1 MKKIT
6 VIILLTLIYI
16 SFISLGLPDGLLGV
30 GWPIMR
36 LDFNQSLQAAG
47 LVIIIMMP
55 LSTISS
61 MNAARLKQRFGV
73 GPVAFMSALLTA
85 LSLIGIGL
93 SASFEGLIFFSI
105 GLGIGQGAVDALLN
119 DVVSQHFA
127 SKHMS
132 WLHGF
137 WGVGATLGPG
147 LMTYIL
153 SLDRGWTL
161 GYTLVGSIQLF
172 IAFLLFL
179 SLPLWKKLVSTNSSP
194 HTLEKGSFKKVM
206 LFGMALFFLY
216 VGFEM
221 SVGLWSNSVLTE
233 YKNLPIQVS
242 GYFVSLY
249 YLMITVG
256 RFISGIILIKIGNR
270 TMVNSGLTLSFVGLT
285 ILSFSSHVYLL
296 GLGIIL
302 TGLGFAPVYP
312 SMMHET
318 ASRYRINDAAIA
330 VGYQVGV
337 AYIGGTFIS
346 SGFGVILDSVSLSLL
361 YPFLALGTL
370 VMLGLHLT
378 YNARTPS

>member
-1 MKKIT
+1 MKKST
-6 VIILLTLIYI
+6 VIILLTLIYV

-36 LDFNQSLQAAG
+36 IEFNQSLQAAG

-73 GPVAFMSALLTA
+73 GPVAFISALLTA
-85 LSLIGIGL
+85 VSLIGIGL

-147 LMTYIL
+147 LMTYVL

-161 GYTLVGSIQLF
+161 GYTLVGSIQLLL
-172 IAFLLFL
+172 AFLLFL
-179 SLPLWKKLVSTNSSP
+179 SLPLWKKLVSNNP
-194 HTLEKGSFKKVM
+194 AQQTLEKGSFKKVM

-216 VGFEM
+216 VGIEM
-221 SVGLWSNSVLTE
+221 SVGLWSNSVLSE
-233 YKNLPIQVS
+233 YKGLPIQIS

-249 YLMITVG
+249 YLMITLG
-256 RFISGIILIKIGNR
+256 RFISGVISIKVGNR
-270 TMVNSGLTLSFVGLT
+270 TMVNAGLMMSFIGLTL
-285 ILSFSSHVYLL
+285 LSLFSHTWLL

-302 TGLGFAPVYP
+302 TGLGFAPIYP

-318 ASRYRINDAAIA
+318 AARYHVNDAAMA

-346 SGFGVILDSVSLSLL
+346 SGLGVVLDSISLSLL
-361 YPFLALGTL
+361 YPILALGTL
-370 VMLGLHLT
+370 IMLGVHAT
-378 YNARTPS
+378 YNTRT

>member
-1 MKKIT
+1 MKKTT

-47 LVIIIMMP
+47 IVIIIMMP
-55 LSTISS
+55 LSTLSS
-61 MNAARLKQRFGV
+61 MNAARLKERFGV
-73 GPVAFMSALLTA
+73 GPVAFFSALLTA
-85 LSLIGIGL
+85 VSLIGIGL

-147 LMTYIL
+147 LMTYVL

-179 SLPLWKKLVSTNSSP
+179 SLPLWKKLVSTHPSP
-194 HTLEKGSFKKVM
+194 QTLEKGSFKKVM
-206 LFGMALFFLY
+206 LYGMALFFLY
-216 VGFEM
+216 VGIEM
-221 SVGLWSNSVLTE
+221 SVGLWSNSVLSE
-233 YKNLPIQVS
+233 YKGLPIQIS

-249 YLMITVG
+249 YLMITLG
-256 RFISGIILIKIGNR
+256 RFISGVISIKVGNR
-270 TMVNSGLTLSFVGLT
+270 TMVNAGLIISFVGLT
-285 ILSFSSHVYLL
+285 LLSLFSHVWLL

-302 TGLGFAPVYP
+302 TGLGFAPIYP

-318 ASRYRINDAAIA
+318 ASRFSVNDAAIA

-346 SGFGVILDSVSLSLL
+346 SGLGVVLDSINLSLL

-370 VMLGLHLT
+370 IMLGVHLT
-378 YNARTPS
+378 YNTRT

>member
-1 MKKIT
+1 MKKTT

-36 LDFNQSLQAAG
+36 IDFNQSLQAAG
-47 LVIIIMMP
+47 IVIIIMMP
-55 LSTISS
+55 LSTLSS

-73 GPVAFMSALLTA
+73 GPVAFISALLTA
-85 LSLIGIGL
+85 VSLIGIGL

-147 LMTYIL
+147 LMTYVL

-179 SLPLWKKLVSTNSSP
+179 SLPLWKKLVSPNHASQS
-194 HTLEKGSFKKVM
+194 LEKGSFKKVM
-206 LFGMALFFLY
+206 LYGMALFFLY
-216 VGFEM
+216 VGIEM
-221 SVGLWSNSVLTE
+221 SVGLWSNSVLSE
-233 YKNLPIQVS
+233 YKGLPIQIS

-249 YLMITVG
+249 YLMITLG
-256 RFISGIILIKIGNR
+256 RFMSGVISIKVGNR
-270 TMVNSGLTLSFVGLT
+270 SMVNAGLILSFIGLTL
-285 ILSFSSHVYLL
+285 LSLFSHVWVL

-302 TGLGFAPVYP
+302 TGLGFAPIYP

-318 ASRYRINDAAIA
+318 AARFSVNDAAIA

-346 SGFGVILDSVSLSLL
+346 SGLGVVLDSINLSLL

-370 VMLGLHLT
+370 IMLGLHLT
-378 YNARTPS
+378 YNTRT